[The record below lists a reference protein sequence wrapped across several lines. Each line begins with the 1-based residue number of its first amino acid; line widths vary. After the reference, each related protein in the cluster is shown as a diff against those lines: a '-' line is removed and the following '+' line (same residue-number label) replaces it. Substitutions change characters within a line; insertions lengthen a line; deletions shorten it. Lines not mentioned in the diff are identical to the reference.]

1 MQLVTVATEDPHGR
15 VNQHKG
21 DDMVRITDRDSRG
34 FGRGQAASL
43 AIAGVLGAAWV
54 GGTIAG
60 VEKYDSKTGVSPL
73 AATDV
78 EAVAAARGDS
88 WDLPNLDHP
97 RVDYWVERFTT
108 DKRDEFTRFME
119 RMGRY
124 EPMIS
129 AKLEAEGM
137 PQDLI
142 YLAMI
147 ESGFN
152 PTAYS
157 HAHASGLWQFI
168 SETGRRYGLDVNRA
182 IDERND
188 PEKATDAALSYLRD
202 LHDMFGSWYLAA
214 AAYNTGEGRVARIMR
229 EVTGSREGNEESYYK
244 ISDRLPK
251 ETRDYVPLM
260 IAAARISKD
269 PAKYGFEHVDVQ
281 APLAYEEVVV
291 DPATPLDAVARAAK
305 TSIDEI
311 KALNPQL
318 KLDRTRNDIRSV
330 IRVPHGTRT
339 TFLVNW
345 PTVRSSET
353 YAVKE
358 YRIRRGDSL
367 LGIARSH
374 GVSVSALR
382 DANQMSGDRIIAG
395 RTLRIP
401 ATG

>member
-1 MQLVTVATEDPHGR
+1 
-15 VNQHKG
+15 
-21 DDMVRITDRDSRG
+21 MVKLKDRESAG
-34 FGRGQAASL
+34 FGRGQAATL

-54 GGTIAG
+54 GGTVAG
-60 VEKYDSKTGVSPL
+60 IEKYDPKTGVSPL
-73 AATDV
+73 AATNV
-78 EAVAAARGDS
+78 ETVAAAQGAS

-108 DKRDEFTRFME
+108 DKRDEFGRFLQ

-124 EPMIS
+124 QPMIS

-157 HAHASGLWQFI
+157 PAHASGLWQFI

-182 IDERND
+182 VDERND
-188 PEKATDAALSYLRD
+188 PEMATDAALSYLRD
-202 LHDMFGSWYLAA
+202 LHGMFDSWYLAA

-229 EVTGSREGNEESYYK
+229 EVTGQREGSEQSYYD
-244 ISDRLPK
+244 IWEHLPR

-260 IAAARISKD
+260 IAAARIAKE
-269 PAKYGFEHVDVQ
+269 PAKYGFAEIEIE

-291 DPATPLDAVARAAK
+291 DAATPLAAIARAAG
-305 TSIDEI
+305 TDLS
-311 KALNPQL
+311 ALRSLNTHL
-318 KLDRTRNDIRSV
+318 KLDRTRNDMRSV
-330 IRVPHGTRT
+330 VRVPHGART

-345 PTVRSSET
+345 PTVRQKET

-358 YRIRRGDSL
+358 YRIRSGDSL
-367 LGIARSH
+367 LGIARQH
-374 GVSVSALR
+374 GISVSALR
-382 DANQMSGDRIIAG
+382 DANQMRSDRIIAG

-401 ATG
+401 TSG